1 MSAFALSCAKAKDD
15 KKASAGLRSP
25 KQAAVNLVR
34 TEGFEPSAFGT
45 GIRRS
50 IQLSY
55 VRIDYSLEIFIKK
68 RININELLSVSKLF
82 LKQL

>member
-1 MSAFALSCAKAKDD
+1 
-15 KKASAGLRSP
+15 
-25 KQAAVNLVR
+25 
-34 TEGFEPSAFGT
+34 
-45 GIRRS
+45 
-50 IQLSY
+50 

>member
-1 MSAFALSCAKAKDD
+1 MRDVKKTVRRRWAMPWLS
-15 KKASAGLRSP
+15 
-25 KQAAVNLVR
+25 VR

-55 VRIDYSLEIFIKK
+55 VRIVLFQQAKEYNMFLFRFKIKIEAAIK
-68 RININELLSVSKLF
+68 VLINVIS
-82 LKQL
+82 